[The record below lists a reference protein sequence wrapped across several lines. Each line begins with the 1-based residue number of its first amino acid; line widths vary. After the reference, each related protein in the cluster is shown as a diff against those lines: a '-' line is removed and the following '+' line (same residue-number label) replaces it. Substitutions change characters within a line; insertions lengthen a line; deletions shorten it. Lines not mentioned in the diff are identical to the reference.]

1 MFDLLFVDYFTM
13 VANRLGIENKIKNKY
28 DMLFDN
34 SNYEVNITD
43 KFNYLIINSNPL
55 SLQFD
60 YNDDDFIRL
69 CDFFNKEKITFITT
83 KKVKDYQCTLDYDM
97 SIVDIGHLSNS
108 CDNIIG
114 VNTSPIITTFT
125 KQNIDI
131 IDKRFI
137 LDKLLTYSYNDRIY
151 QIKNVNE
158 IYQYIK

>member
-1 MFDLLFVDYFTM
+1 
-13 VANRLGIENKIKNKY
+13 
-28 DMLFDN
+28 
-34 SNYEVNITD
+34 
-43 KFNYLIINSNPL
+43 
-55 SLQFD
+55 
-60 YNDDDFIRL
+60 
-69 CDFFNKEKITFITT
+69 
-83 KKVKDYQCTLDYDM
+83 M